1 MAGDG
6 RDEADGDGRDGERRA
21 AGSSRRE
28 ILRYGAASVA
38 GLSVL
43 GVGTAGAQEA
53 TNCGA
58 RRFSRAYTGVGVSTE
73 DVPAAGSAESPPEG
87 ETVVPPEPE
96 GSPVEEPPGESEMAE
111 RLGPGLPG
119 QRRAATAGG
128 RELRVRTSYDGF
140 SYLDTVRGAYSGIP
154 PDSQVAAGP
163 SHAVAAVNSVWG
175 AFDKETGERLY
186 AADLGRW
193 FRNAI
198 EETTF
203 YLGFPYVFDPWLAY
217 DRGAGRF
224 YLLATYYHLL
234 SNTSHWMLSVSDD
247 ANPLGGWTNYRVTPI
262 DASGIV
268 DFPKLGYDG
277 RALYLT
283 QNYFGGNL
291 SFSDVTLAVLNKAD
305 ALAGRTVDAFHFTGL
320 ARFTEDSTDFTLQ
333 PTVRPSG
340 TSNRGGPFHLLSN
353 RLSTTGQSD
362 SLTLWK
368 VRNPA
373 TDPTLSC
380 SSVDV
385 TPYWF
390 LPTAEQRGSEAELE
404 TGEGR
409 LANVVTDP
417 ADGTLWTVHSVPTDW
432 NGDGNMVDAL
442 RWYQVDPRE
451 GTVVQSGM
459 FGERGVS
466 YYWPA
471 VAANGDSTVVV
482 SNFSGP
488 GHYLGVSAV
497 GRTRGHEAGRMED
510 RVTVQKGRSAYDYG
524 GTTMRTGDYSGI
536 SVDPETG
543 RYWGVA
549 EYSPAFDPSGE
560 NPAEREVDRWRTR
573 IAELSF

>member
-1 MAGDG
+1 MSLDG
-6 RDEADGDGRDGERRA
+6 GGNGRSRDSRTETT
-21 AGSSRRE
+21 RRE
-28 ILRYGAASVA
+28 VLRYGAAGVA

-43 GVGTAGAQEA
+43 GVGTAGAQEE

-58 RRFSRAYTGVGVSTE
+58 QRFSRAYTAVRVSTRS
-73 DVPAAGSAESPPEG
+73 VPGVGSAEGAEEAPSG
-87 ETVVPPEPE
+87 RGLIVPPEPE
-96 GSPVEEPPGESEMAE
+96 DSPVNEPPGEAAIAE
-111 RLGPGLPG
+111 RLGDGLPG
-119 QRRAATAGG
+119 QRRAAGP
-128 RELRVRTSYDGF
+128 RELRVRSSYDGF
-140 SYLDTVRGAYSGIP
+140 SFLDTILGSYGGIP
-154 PDSQVAAGP
+154 PDAQVAAGP
-163 SHAVAAVNSVWG
+163 AHNVAAVNSVWG
-175 AFDKETGERLY
+175 VFDKETGERRY
-186 AADLGRW
+186 ATYLGRW

-198 EETTF
+198 EETEF
-203 YLGFPYVFDPWLAY
+203 LLGFPYVFDPWLVF
-217 DRGAGRF
+217 DRRADRF

-247 ANPLGGWTNYRVTPI
+247 ANPLGRWTNYRITPI
-262 DASGIV
+262 NTAGIV
-268 DFPKLGYDG
+268 DYPKLGYDG

-283 QNYFGGNL
+283 QNYFGGEL

-305 ALAGRTVDAFHFTGL
+305 VLAGRTVDAFHFTGL
-320 ARFTEDSTDFTLQ
+320 ARFTENSTDFTLQ
-333 PTVRPSG
+333 PTVRPPG
-340 TSNRGGPFHLLSN
+340 APNRGEPFYLLST
-353 RLSTTGQSD
+353 RLSLSGQSD
-362 SLTLWK
+362 SLTVWK

-380 SSVDV
+380 ASVDV

-409 LANVVTDP
+409 LMNVVTDP
-417 ADGTLWTVHSVPTDW
+417 ADGTLWTTHSVPTDW
-432 NGDGNMVDAL
+432 NGDGNLVDAV
-442 RWYQVDPRE
+442 RWYQVNPRE
-451 GTVVQSGM
+451 ATVVQSGM
-459 FGERGVS
+459 FGEEGVS

-497 GRTRGHEAGRMED
+497 GRTRGHRTGRMED
-510 RVTVQKGRSAYDYG
+510 RVTVRRGRSAYDYG
-524 GTTMRTGDYSGI
+524 GATMRTGDYSGI

-549 EYSPAFDPSGE
+549 EYSPAFDPSGGD
-560 NPAEREVDRWRTR
+560 PAEIDRWRTR